1 MLTGLKLYYKNSQ
14 TAQAG
19 TAHFNNS
26 SENQLGL
33 HRFSKMWVSMLKTD
47 NR

>member
-1 MLTGLKLYYKNSQ
+1 MLTGLKLYSKNSQ
-14 TAQAG
+14 TAQTGSAC
-19 TAHFNNS
+19 FNNS

-47 NR
+47 IR